1 MPKPADL
8 QIFIDEKHNRAAKYL
23 KSNSMGKRIVRNFA
37 LSRKKVKVADPAKGV
52 ITYSQNEFLNHWIS
66 SELVDSEQTGI
77 TLLLEPTPSFY
88 EEEGEKEH
96 KLSWIP
102 KVATASGF
110 LATIQLDNGLETNL
124 KNNIQYKNVLKAKAF
139 FYKSF
144 APAGAALLQYCKVH
158 SGGEMMWPKYG

>member
-66 SELVDSEQTGI
+66 SELVDSGQTGI
-77 TLLLEPTPSFY
+77 TLLLEPTPSF
-88 EEEGEKEH
+88 
-96 KLSWIP
+96 L
-102 KVATASGF
+102 
-110 LATIQLDNGLETNL
+110 
-124 KNNIQYKNVLKAKAF
+124 
-139 FYKSF
+139 
-144 APAGAALLQYCKVH
+144 
-158 SGGEMMWPKYG
+158 